1 MAFIVHY
8 VHNKHGTVLVGKSV
22 PWNWCLA
29 ASSRQSA
36 LAAVSR
42 LRPREWRVRNIMS
55 GEYYLVRTLC
65 GVLSTTWAGQL
76 EASVAGAEAEVEQG
90 EVTRQ
95 RGVQAGEAGSA
106 QQQGATCT
114 HTAVII
120 WPPCTVLHCTVLYCT
135 VLYRQLHT
143 HE

>member
-1 MAFIVHY
+1 
-8 VHNKHGTVLVGKSV
+8 
-22 PWNWCLA
+22 
-29 ASSRQSA
+29 
-36 LAAVSR
+36 
-42 LRPREWRVRNIMS
+42 MS

-90 EVTRQ
+90 EVTWQ

-120 WPPCTVLHCTVLYCT
+120 RPPCAVLHCTV
-135 VLYRQLHT
+135 
-143 HE
+143 E